1 MRFKFSLFLLILVY
15 FTLSLSAQ
23 INTDERVSFE
33 GKTCILHQVQD
44 GESISS
50 ICEEYGINQKILVA
64 ANSSLIFGLTPGNT
78 IKIPVPEEAEFVE
91 HKVKRKQTVFSIA
104 RQYEITLD
112 ELYRFNP
119 AAKKGIESGQ
129 SLRIPVKNED
139 LFVETTESN
148 TQEAENEPLSNK
160 VNSTRLKYFY
170 HQVEPGETLFELEK
184 KFGIS
189 QDTLLA
195 VNPNLISEILPGTI
209 IQVPTIL
216 IPEIIPEPENETEFI
231 RHRVQE
237 GETIY
242 DVATHFKVKISQL
255 KKTNPELEYRDLIVG
270 EELLIPDK
278 SFRKKIFD
286 ETLGDSIWILPDYEI
301 THSCNGM
308 PEPCIADVQNH
319 TKTYQVAL
327 MLPLFLDANDTIN
340 RISVSTKELL
350 ADSAFMS
357 TYKRGTPLPKGTY
370 KIRKDKIID
379 PRSENFMHLYEGV
392 LMAAD
397 SLRKQ
402 GMKLELY
409 VFDTNRDSS
418 VVQSLVQQDIFREMD
433 LIIGPVY
440 PNLQGIVSA
449 FSAKNRIPMVSPL
462 SAAGNYE
469 NTNPYFFKV
478 NPNKE
483 YLMQETARLITE
495 RYFDKNFI
503 VLQMGDYKH
512 LPEASLVAQCRD
524 RLFSTGYYD
533 KSKEVLFHEYDF
545 EAEGI
550 WGIQRILSPVKEN
563 VFIIP
568 AVNEGQISVA
578 ITNLNTLAEQADVHL
593 VGLSGFKGYRSIQ
606 PEYFHQTQLQY
617 LTHYFIDYESLPVNR
632 FIGAF
637 KKHFATEPNEFSFQ
651 GFDIAYYFMSAL
663 HMYGKEMVH
672 CIPNF
677 KMELTQLNLSF
688 RKVSKTGGFM
698 NYGLI
703 NVGYEKDFSIKNR
716 GYYSPNCLI
725 PIK

>member
-1 MRFKFSLFLLILVY
+1 MKFKFSLFLLILIS
-15 FTLSLSAQ
+15 TAITLSAQ
-23 INTDERVSFE
+23 NNIDEQVSIE
-33 GKTCILHQVQD
+33 GETFIIHQVQD
-44 GESISS
+44 GESIFS
-50 ICEEYGINQKILVA
+50 ICEKFGINQKVLVA
-64 ANSSLIFGLTPGNT
+64 ANSNLIFGLTPGNT
-78 IKIPVPEEAEFVE
+78 IKIPVPKDAEFIE

-119 AAKKGIESGQ
+119 RAKKGIEPGQ
-129 SLRIPVKNED
+129 ILRIPVENED
-139 LFVETTESN
+139 PIIEMAESDIKEVE
-148 TQEAENEPLSNK
+148 NK
-160 VNSTRLKYFY
+160 QLTNKANSTPSKYFQ
-170 HQVEPGETLFELEK
+170 HQLEPGETLFELEK

-189 QDTLLA
+189 QDSLIAINPILQSVIMPETL
-195 VNPNLISEILPGTI
+195 
-209 IQVPTIL
+209 IQVPTSF
-216 IPEIIPEPENETEFI
+216 IPEIISKPENETEFI
-231 RHRVQE
+231 RHQVQE

-242 DVATHFKVKISQL
+242 DLAIHFKVRINQL

-270 EELLIPDK
+270 EEILVPNK
-278 SFRKKIFD
+278 SLRKKKYD
-286 ETLGDSIWILPDYEI
+286 ETLGDSIWILPNYEI
-301 THSCNGM
+301 THSYNGM
-308 PEPCIADVQNH
+308 PEPCTAELH
-319 TKTYQVAL
+319 SKTKTYQVAL
-327 MLPLFLDANDTIN
+327 MLPLFLYANDTIN
-340 RISVSTKELL
+340 RIPVSTKELMT
-350 ADSAFMS
+350 DSVFMS
-357 TYKRGTPLPKGTY
+357 TYKRGMPLPKGTY
-370 KIRKDKIID
+370 KIRKDKIVD

-392 LMAAD
+392 LMAVD

-418 VVQSLVQQDIFREMD
+418 VVQSLIQQDVFREMD

-462 SAAGNYE
+462 SAAGNFE
-469 NTNPYFFKV
+469 TINPYFFKV

-483 YLMQETARLITE
+483 YLIQETARLITE

-503 VLQMGDYKH
+503 VMQMGDYKH
-512 LPEASLVAQCRD
+512 LPEASLVEQCRN

-545 EAEGI
+545 EVEGI

-578 ITNLNTLAEQADVHL
+578 ITNLNTIAEQADVHL

-617 LTHYFIDYESLPVNR
+617 LTHYFIDYESLPVNQ

-637 KKHFATEPNEFSFQ
+637 RKQFSTEPNEFSFQ

-663 HMYGKEMVH
+663 RNYGKEMVH

-703 NVGYEKDFSIKNR
+703 NVGYEKDFSIKNKD
-716 GYYSPNCLI
+716 YYSPNFLI